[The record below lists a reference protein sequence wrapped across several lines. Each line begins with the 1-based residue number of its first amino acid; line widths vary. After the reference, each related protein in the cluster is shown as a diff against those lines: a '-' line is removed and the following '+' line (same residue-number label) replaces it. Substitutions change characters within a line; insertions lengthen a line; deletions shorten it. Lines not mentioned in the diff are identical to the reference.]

1 MYELLISFKKKLFSN
16 LIVNEKEKTV
26 NIDNMHI
33 FSKYSVITQ
42 RKIIVCL
49 TLKTLVIIKL

>member
-1 MYELLISFKKKLFSN
+1 MKKKLFLTN
-16 LIVNEKEKTV
+16 LIINEKEKTV

-42 RKIIVCL
+42 RKIIV
-49 TLKTLVIIKL
+49 I